1 MEACLKE
8 KIEMKKRNDEKM
20 MIFKKKFKDIV
31 PSDKDLKQFYES
43 LECFK

>member
-1 MEACLKE
+1 MDGSLKE
-8 KIEMKKRNDEKM
+8 KIEIKKKNDEKLE
-20 MIFKKKFKDIV
+20 IFKKKFIDIM